1 RCGCPTPGWTCWP
14 ATPRPWPPASPA
26 PVPRLRTRARRISR
40 SDGAG
45 GAMVGRLLGVNSF
58 SARAPI
64 TVGDH
69 RYEIFR
75 LAALDDTF
83 GIHRLPYSLKILL
96 ENLLRFEDGVTVT
109 AADIEGLAA
118 GDHGG

>member
-1 RCGCPTPGWTCWP
+1 
-14 ATPRPWPPASPA
+14 
-26 PVPRLRTRARRISR
+26 
-40 SDGAG
+40 
-45 GAMVGRLLGVNSF
+45 MVGRLLGVNSF

-118 GDHGG
+118 GDHGGVGDCRAHGLRRRAVHAGDTELESRRAQPGRFLRVVHP